1 MFIFVA
7 KRSFYIYTGILS
19 LLNGIQSIGTLLFY
33 YDKMAGLCI
42 VDLSTYLYFTCFT
55 PLVYFTFISPFI
67 AAGSSNSAA
76 AAMVTSTAG
85 GNSGGGLQGAGQ
97 GQLQTEDV
105 SLTRPNSLLT
115 NAASG
120 IRGAVNFS
128 YRPQLDSDLLDNEDE
143 FAYNFA
149 SGGGG
154 TLNFDHFGPYAYNV
168 PRQHQGHLFY
178 GSGIPRDISS
188 YSIPITAAEEPM
200 LDNQQTIAT
209 KNTDKSDASDETSG
223 PQIMMLEKKPQQHK
237 QVFQHPNDSLT
248 TTHLRD
254 SQT

>member
-1 MFIFVA
+1 MFYFDNIV
-7 KRSFYIYTGILS
+7 
-19 LLNGIQSIGTLLFY
+19 
-33 YDKMAGLCI
+33 GLCI
-42 VDLSTYLYFTCFT
+42 VDLSTYFYFTCFT

-85 GNSGGGLQGAGQ
+85 GGGGGPGGVGGGGQ

-115 NAASG
+115 SAASG
-120 IRGAVNFS
+120 LRGAVNFS
-128 YRPQLDSDLLDNEDE
+128 YRPQLDSDLLDNEEE

-149 SGGGG
+149 PGGA
-154 TLNFDHFGPYAYNV
+154 TLNFDHYGPYAYNV

-178 GSGIPRDISS
+178 GSGIPRDMSS
-188 YSIPITAAEEPM
+188 YSIHAAAAEEPM
-200 LDNQQTIAT
+200 LDNQQSIAT
-209 KNTDKSDASDETSG
+209 KKVTDKGGEGEESSG
-223 PQIMMLEKKPQQHK
+223 PQIMMLEKNTQPHQ
-237 QVFQHPNDSLT
+237 QVFKHADDSSHPTTTTTT